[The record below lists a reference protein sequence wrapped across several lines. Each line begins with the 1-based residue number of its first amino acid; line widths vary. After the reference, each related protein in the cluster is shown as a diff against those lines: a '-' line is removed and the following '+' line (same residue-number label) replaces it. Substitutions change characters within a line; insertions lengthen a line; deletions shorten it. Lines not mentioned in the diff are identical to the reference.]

1 MGMGKVSAPMKTRF
15 GSGKERTQLARVMMT
30 RRRALGVSALGVLGP
45 MVVPGRVLGRDGG
58 VAPSNRIAVGFLG
71 TGRQAI
77 YANLPGFLAEPDAQI
92 VAVCDVDTWRM
103 DRARAKVEAGYAERG
118 LATGYRGCSTHRDW
132 REVVAREDID
142 AVMISTPDHWHV
154 PMALA
159 ALRAGKDVACEKP
172 LTRSIGE
179 GRVLA
184 EAVRKE
190 GRVFRTDSEFR
201 SLRSFHRAAQWVRNG
216 RIGTLQR
223 IVSGTPKDGTL
234 GPQPEMP
241 VPAELDYAMWLGSAP
256 ERPYTVQRVHPRHD
270 DRGRPGWICIR
281 DYADGML
288 ANWGSH
294 LNDIAVWAAD
304 LEHEGPVSVRATGTF
319 PPAGHLWDVVQEFE
333 ATFRFANGVEL
344 VCRTET
350 PFLRFEG
357 SEGWI
362 EVRYPNDVRVSD
374 ERMMEWEPGERDVR
388 LPFKSSE
395 KRDFL
400 DAVTSRHQPMFDA
413 EAGHRNASLS
423 HLALASMELGR
434 ELKWDPVKEEVVDDA
449 EANRRLGVG

>member
-1 MGMGKVSAPMKTRF
+1 MGAPMKASLGSESEGTRT
-15 GSGKERTQLARVMMT
+15 SRWMS
-30 RRRALGVSALGVLGP
+30 RRRAMGVATVGVVGP

-58 VAPSNRIAVGFLG
+58 VAPSNRITVGFLG
-71 TGRQAI
+71 TGRQAM
-77 YANLPGFLAEPDAQI
+77 YANIPGFLAEPDAQI
-92 VAVCDVDTWRM
+92 VAVCDVDGWRM
-103 DRARAKVEAGYAERG
+103 ERARAKVEEGYAGRG
-118 LATGYRGCSTHRDW
+118 SATGYRGCVAERDW
-132 REVVAREDID
+132 RAVVAREDVD

-159 ALRAGKDVACEKP
+159 ALGAGKDVACEKP
-172 LTRSIGE
+172 LTRNISE
-179 GRVLA
+179 GRALA
-184 EAVRKE
+184 EAVRRE

-216 RIGTLQR
+216 RIGTLR
-223 IVSGTPKDGTL
+223 RVVSATPKDGTL

-241 VPAELDYAMWLGSAP
+241 VPPELDYAMWLGAAP
-256 ERPYTVQRVHPRHD
+256 ERPYTVQRVHPRQD

-288 ANWGSH
+288 ANWGAH
-294 LNDIAVWAAD
+294 LNDIALWAAD
-304 LEHEGPVSVRATGTF
+304 LEHTGPVAVRATGTF
-319 PPAGHLWDVVQEFE
+319 PPAGNLWDVVQEFE
-333 ATFRFANGVEL
+333 ATFQYANGVEL

-350 PFLRFEG
+350 PYLRFEG
-357 SEGWI
+357 SGGWI

-374 ERMMEWEPGERDVR
+374 ERLMEWEPGEGDER
-388 LPFKSSE
+388 LPFKTSE

-400 DAVTSRHQPMFDA
+400 DAVTSRRQPMFDA
-413 EAGHRNASLS
+413 EAGHRNATLS

-434 ELKWDPVKEEVVDDA
+434 ELKWDPVAEVVRDDA